1 MLYFCFELSNTSV
14 SYRIYYH
21 SLKQQLI
28 PLYRSLPES
37 YVYNSK
43 VLLNMRKLQRKKT
56 LNKVKVRFRQIE
68 TSEMNETLNR
78 FALVVYGQCV
88 HKLCLA

>member
-1 MLYFCFELSNTSV
+1 MLYFCFELSNTGV

-43 VLLNMRKLQRKKT
+43 VLLNMRKLQRKKNT
-56 LNKVKVRFRQIE
+56 E
-68 TSEMNETLNR
+68 
-78 FALVVYGQCV
+78 
-88 HKLCLA
+88 